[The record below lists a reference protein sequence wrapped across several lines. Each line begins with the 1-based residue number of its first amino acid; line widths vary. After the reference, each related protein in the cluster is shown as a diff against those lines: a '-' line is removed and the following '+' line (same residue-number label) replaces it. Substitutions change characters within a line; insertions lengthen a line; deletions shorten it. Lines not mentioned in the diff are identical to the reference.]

1 MEQEVPAGIGAM
13 AAVIGLTSDEVDSVL
28 AKYNKDKSG
37 NTESDNNMYPDT
49 VSAAN
54 YNCPGHIVIS
64 GKKEC
69 VQEAMEVLKEA
80 GARRTLLLN
89 VSGPFHSKL
98 LKGAGDKLMKDLEKV
113 TFDKVKY
120 PYVANCTAEYVD
132 ENTSSGYIKE
142 LLSKQVYSSVRFEQS
157 VRKMIADGYDTF
169 VEVGPGKTLSG
180 FVKKIAKSMEKEVVI
195 K

>member
-1 MEQEVPAGIGAM
+1 
-13 AAVIGLTSDEVDSVL
+13 
-28 AKYNKDKSG
+28 
-37 NTESDNNMYPDT
+37 MYAIIET
-49 VSAAN
+49 
-54 YNCPGHIVIS
+54 G
-64 GKKEC
+64 GK
-69 VQEAMEVLKEA
+69 QLKVEA
-80 GARRTLLLN
+80 GDAIF
-89 VSGPFHSKL
+89 VEKL
-98 LKGAGDKLMKDLEKV
+98 EVEAGEKV